1 VWGDARAFQ
10 GYRVNEETSGDPLR
24 LSTMHLAVQNFLS
37 TMVLGGVFE
46 RHPELRVGIVEYS
59 AHFIGPLA
67 SSLDMWLGVA
77 RKSAAAE
84 VLAGG
89 QDRYRLPLKP
99 SEYIRRNVRIS
110 PFDFEPVGEYIAKHG
125 LEEVYCFASDYP
137 HVEGGRDPMQRLA
150 DNLSSHGH
158 GAPIFEKF
166 FVTNGEWLLPN

>member
-1 VWGDARAFQ
+1 
-10 GYRVNEETSGDPLR
+10 
-24 LSTMHLAVQNFLS
+24 MHMAVQNFLS
-37 TMVLGGVFE
+37 AIVLGGVFE
-46 RHPELRVGIVEYS
+46 RHPTLRVGIVEYA

-77 RKSAAAE
+77 RKSASAE
-84 VLAGG
+84 VLVAG

-137 HVEGGRDPMQRLA
+137 HVEGGRDPIQKLTA
-150 DNLSSHGH
+150 NLTAHGH
-158 GAPIFEKF
+158 GERVLERF
-166 FVTNGEWLLPN
+166 FVNNGSWLLPD